1 MVCIETAEM
10 VYGTG
15 AYVEINDRKGG
26 SFLNFVPELHSF
38 SRGRGGGEGG
48 ALPYKILG
56 LFSLGI
62 EGN

>member
-15 AYVEINDRKGG
+15 AYERKGG
-26 SFLNFVPELHSF
+26 SMLNVVPELHSF
-38 SRGRGGGEGG
+38 SRGRGGGEGV